1 MRDKAIYVAKAIGR
15 RVVWGPTDLVNGL
28 RNGGARMPPRGLSFV
43 GPTDFEQ
50 TGKDF
55 LELFVEFGGLRP
67 DDRVLDMGCGIG
79 RMAIPMTGYLQG
91 GSYRGFD
98 VGKEMIRWCKRR
110 ITPEHPNFD
119 FTWAPIHNAKY
130 NPFGTVSALEYE
142 FPYPD
147 DCFDFALATSL
158 FTHMAG
164 GEVRHYLEELGR
176 VLKPNGRAFLTFF
189 LITPEA
195 EAEIDA
201 GRAEFD
207 FRPDGRGAWTID
219 SRLPEE
225 AIAFAVD
232 DTRKMIES
240 AGLTIREP
248 IHHGHWANAPGA
260 PTLQDIVVVEA
271 PRG

>member
-15 RVVWGPTDLVNGL
+15 RVVWAPADLLNGI
-28 RNGGARMPPRGLSFV
+28 RNGRSLPPRGLSFV
-43 GPTDFEQ
+43 GPTNFEQ

-55 LELFVEFGGLRP
+55 LEHFVEYGGLSP

-79 RMAIPMTGYLQG
+79 RMAIPLTGYLQD
-91 GSYRGFD
+91 GSYKGFD
-98 VGKEMIRWCKRR
+98 VGKEMIRWCQHR
-110 ITPEHPNFD
+110 ITPEHPSFD
-119 FTWAPIHNAKY
+119 FTWAPIYNAKY

-147 DCFDFALATSL
+147 DHFDFALATSL
-158 FTHMAG
+158 FTHMARA
-164 GEVRHYLEELGR
+164 EVQHYLEELSR
-176 VLKPNGRAFLTFF
+176 VLKPEGRAFLTFF
-189 LITPEA
+189 LISPEA
-195 EAEIDA
+195 EAEIAA
-201 GRAEFD
+201 GRADFD
-207 FRPDGRGAWTID
+207 FQLNGDRAWTID

-232 DTRKMIES
+232 DTREMIES
-240 AGLTIREP
+240 AGLAIREP
-248 IHHGHWANAPGA
+248 IHHGRWANAPGA